1 MVLDPITRDPSLPV
15 MPSLSPSQ
23 YPVVKRFIRTDVRG
37 TKYAEKFFD
46 MRGDLDNIHRSYS
59 ALINEG
65 KNKEAKEYLQ
75 ENGGYVESRK
85 DIARYYTLQPS
96 VASRPKGVLLV
107 AGGLGPTASI

>member
-1 MVLDPITRDPSLPV
+1 
-15 MPSLSPSQ
+15 
-23 YPVVKRFIRTDVRG
+23 
-37 TKYAEKFFD
+37 

-85 DIARYYTLQPS
+85 DIARYYKKIKAVNNKIKLIYKDRKLSANQKR
-96 VASRPKGVLLV
+96 AALKAAYIERNALYKE
-107 AGGLGPTASI
+107 AFKKHERAY